1 MTETLVIDASE
12 ADEDTIEAVALEL
25 WEVASDALDENVT
38 PEEIMLACISLQKT
52 MGMFLEKR
60 QVH

>member
-12 ADEDTIEAVALEL
+12 ADEDIIESVALEL